1 MRLIFI
7 FLFTFSFVF
16 ITCQNISAQ
25 TKFAVIGDYGY
36 ESTTEATVSDMI
48 DTWNADFVITLGDN
62 NYDNGSAATIDQ
74 NIGKDYNQ
82 WIYPYFGDHPPNGNP
97 DQINKF
103 FPSLGNHDYVTDNAQ
118 PYIDYF
124 TLPNNERWYYKV
136 TTVII
141 TNNLN

>member
-16 ITCQNISAQ
+16 ITCQKISAQ

-62 NYDNGSAATIDQ
+62 NYDTGSAATIDQ
-74 NIGKDYNQ
+74 NIEKDYNQ
-82 WIYPYFGDHPPNGNP
+82 WIYTYFGDHPSNGNS
-97 DQINKF
+97 DQFTKF
-103 FPSLGNHDYVTDNAQ
+103 FTSLGIND
-118 PYIDYF
+118 
-124 TLPNNERWYYKV
+124 
-136 TTVII
+136 
-141 TNNLN
+141 